1 MYLSVELFS
10 VVHRKIIVSA
20 YKHSLTGSE
29 VSHLRYF
36 CDQGNDLMDII
47 L

>member
-1 MYLSVELFS
+1 MSAELFS
-10 VVHRKIIVSA
+10 VVHRKIIVGT

-29 VSHLRYF
+29 VSHLRYL
-36 CDQGNDLMDII
+36 CDQGNDLMNII